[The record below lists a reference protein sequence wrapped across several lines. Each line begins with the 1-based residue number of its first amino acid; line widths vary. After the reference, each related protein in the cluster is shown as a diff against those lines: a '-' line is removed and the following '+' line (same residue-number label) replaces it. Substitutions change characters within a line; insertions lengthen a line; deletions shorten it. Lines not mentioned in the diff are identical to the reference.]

1 MKKVLILGST
11 GSIGKNAL
19 KVINLFKE
27 EFKVVGLVA
36 GKNKREL
43 LKQAEVFKPEAVA
56 LFEGELPKNLPFKAY
71 TGLKGIENLIK
82 ELEFDVCLA
91 AISGS
96 SGILPTYWASKKAER
111 LALANKEALV
121 CAGKFIKKTAREILP
136 VDSEHSAIFQAL
148 KSGKKEEV
156 KRIILTA
163 SGGPFWNRE
172 DLENVKPQDALKHPN
187 WKMGKKITV
196 DSATLMNKGLEVIEA
211 YWLFEVPP
219 KKIEVVIH
227 PQSIVHSL
235 VEFQDGSLISQM
247 GVADMKIPIAYALSY
262 PKRLPLT
269 QKEEG
274 LSLNLFGLKLEFYRP
289 DFKKFPCLNLAY
301 RALKE
306 NSYYPIVLNAAD
318 EVAVELFLKGQV
330 KFTDIPK
337 IIEETLNL
345 SDFKEPKE
353 IEEVIEIDRLAREK
367 AREISKRWS

>member
-1 MKKVLILGST
+1 MRRVLILGST

-19 KVINLFKE
+19 RVIELFKE

-36 GKNKREL
+36 GRNKEEL
-43 LKQAEVFKPEAVA
+43 LKQAVKFKPEAVA
-56 LFEGELPKNLPFKAY
+56 LFEGEFPKELPFKTY
-71 TGLKGIENLIK
+71 VGLKGIENLIK
-82 ELEFDVCLA
+82 ELDFDLCLA

-121 CAGKFIKKTAREILP
+121 CAGKFIKETAREIIP

-148 KSGKKEEV
+148 KGGEREEV

-172 DLENVKPQDALKHPN
+172 NLEEVKPEEALKHPN

-219 KKIEVVIH
+219 EKIEVVIH

-269 QKEEG
+269 AREEN
-274 LSLNLFGLKLEFYRP
+274 LSLSLFGLKLEFYEP
-289 DFKKFPCLNLAY
+289 DLEKFPCLKLAY
-301 RALKE
+301 KALKE
-306 NSYYPIVLNAAD
+306 GSYYPTVLNGAD
-318 EVAVELFLKGQV
+318 EVAVELFLKGQI

-337 IIEETLNL
+337 LIEETLNL

-353 IEEVIEIDRLAREK
+353 IEEVIEIDRKAKEK
-367 AREISKRWS
+367 ALEIAKRWS